1 MKRLRPG
8 ILMMAAA
15 VLSIAGGLAT
25 SAAAAERATKT
36 FKDCEIYVQ
45 RWWLFRYV
53 PFRRMLSA
61 CAICTETFISGSK
74 IATKP
79 TSHRCPPTA
88 QQQKAAIA
96 PCVDSALIHLRVT
109 RRACVRRIGPLSMRQ
124 ILAAATILAFALPKQ
139 SSDRARDPTI
149 RIEICGC

>member
-79 TSHRCPPTA
+79 TLHRCPPTA

-109 RRACVRRIGPLSMRQ
+109 RRACVRRIGPFVYAPNTRGRNYLGFR
-124 ILAAATILAFALPKQ
+124 IAKTIK
-139 SSDRARDPTI
+139 
-149 RIEICGC
+149 